1 MSDPR
6 LTPDPAQVTEDT
18 PHSVGSVFL
27 DLYRAPG
34 GPRDRQL
41 LFGQEVRVLGGTG
54 DWRYVRAARD
64 GYHGYVKSSGLRAAL
79 TPTHVV
85 TAPCT
90 HAYEAPDF
98 KSRDLMALSH
108 LSHYLWGGNTR
119 WGIDCSGMVQA
130 ALLACGHACPGDSD
144 MQQSLGHAAGGPV
157 QRNDLLFWKGHVAL
171 ALDGRRI
178 IHANAG
184 AMACVVEPLD
194 AAIRRI
200 ADQGDGPVTAHR
212 RL

>member
-1 MSDPR
+1 
-6 LTPDPAQVTEDT
+6 
-18 PHSVGSVFL
+18 
-27 DLYRAPG
+27 
-34 GPRDRQL
+34 
-41 LFGQEVRVLGGTG
+41 
-54 DWRYVRAARD
+54 
-64 GYHGYVKSSGLRAAL
+64 
-79 TPTHVV
+79 
-85 TAPCT
+85 
-90 HAYEAPDF
+90 
-98 KSRDLMALSH
+98 MALSH
-108 LSHYLWGGNTR
+108 LSRITALSETADYVEMQHGFIPKKHLSPAGTPASDPAKIAAFYLGTDYLWGGNTR